1 MSIEK
6 HDLLKEL
13 PEHHHTIRHLK
24 MNDKHFV
31 RLYDNY
37 EELTTEIYRMETGS
51 ETPSDDVLESKKR
64 QRVQLKDS
72 LFSIIKA
79 TEAAI

>member
-1 MSIEK
+1 
-6 HDLLKEL
+6 
-13 PEHHHTIRHLK
+13 

>member
-6 HDLLKEL
+6 HDLLTEL
-13 PEHHHTIRHLK
+13 PDHHHTIRHLK

-31 RLYDNY
+31 RLFDKY
-37 EELTTEIYRMETGS
+37 EALTSEIYRMETGV
-51 ETPSDDVLESKKR
+51 ETPSDEVLEVKKR
-64 QRVQLKDS
+64 ERVSLKDE
-72 LFSIIKA
+72 LFSLIKA